1 MSRLNSIEL
10 FEDTRQVVIAENA
23 SLPQLDGSQL
33 TGLVSKVN
41 NKIGNIEIVA
51 GSGLVTIGNGATDKQ
66 ISIDVDIPNIASL
79 FVQLNGTNVVAD
91 TYTITYDA
99 VHYLVIVR
107 HNLNARVVGF
117 LFDENDKQAF
127 YGVDYVDDNTISIQ
141 FEESTFPNSEN
152 VWKLSLGLGG
162 GLPITLSTAL
172 PSDKSTDAMVPS
184 SKAVYNFVT
193 SQISFT
199 SEEFEEFKT
208 ATNESFQVIDAN
220 FEEVSNAFISVRADF
235 AEADNVLNQKIDTEI
250 AKIQNTVNDINKT
263 LKNIAWLLD
272 EVNGVEHAS
281 DEEYIDDSSEESSE
295 EEYSSEESSTSTIL
309 VRETSSN
316 NEYTF
321 TRFPAGDVHI
331 VQPAY
336 SIDMNAYAWRSNDV
350 VVYSQKL
357 EPMVDDIVSVVEGYG
372 IMTNENFS
380 TVSNYGVVLE
390 QQK

>member
-99 VHYLVIVR
+99 VHYLVTVR

-172 PSDKSTDAMVPS
+172 PSDESTDAMVPS

-208 ATNESFQVIDAN
+208 ATNESFQAIDAN
-220 FEEVSNAFISVRADF
+220 FEEVSNAFTSVRADF

-281 DEEYIDDSSEESSE
+281 DEEYIDDDSSEESSD

-321 TRFPAGDVHI
+321 TRFPAGDAHI
-331 VQPAY
+331 VQPSY
-336 SIDMNAYAWRSNDV
+336 SIDMNAYAWRANDV
-350 VVYSQKL
+350 IVYSQKL
-357 EPMVDDIVSVVEGYG
+357 EPLVDDIVASVEGYG

-390 QQK
+390 Q